1 MTESND
7 IDTKA
12 KQSNDKA
19 TSSDSLSSDQLFKQ
33 ATPKTSSKNI
43 EDTKINT
50 AQLETTINKLKEEHA
65 TALQAQKIQYFADL
79 ENARKIHKREE
90 EKARNFGIQKLA
102 TDLLNIADA
111 LHQGINNCPEEH
123 KQGLSMI
130 LQVFDKTLHNHD
142 IEAIT
147 PKKGEA
153 YNHHI
158 HEAMVNHP
166 TDEVPNN
173 HIVDVIQNGYKLK
186 ERLLRPARVVVA
198 KNAEKS
204 AEK

>member
-7 IDTKA
+7 IETKA
-12 KQSNDKA
+12 KPSNDKA
-19 TSSDSLSSDQLFKQ
+19 SSSDSLSSDQLFKK
-33 ATPKTSSKNI
+33 ATPKTNTENTNADEIDSSK
-43 EDTKINT
+43 
-50 AQLETTINKLKEEHA
+50 LEAEIAKLKEEHTA
-65 TALQAQKIQYFADL
+65 ALQAQKIQYFADL

-142 IEAIT
+142 IEAIA
-147 PKKGEA
+147 PNKGDA

-198 KNAEKS
+198 KNTEKS
-204 AEK
+204 EEK